1 VRNNAVSI
9 YFTICYPCNKFN
21 IFKLKGFIFFLIFQG
36 DYKCCQKSNSNL
48 FSSMTHFHK
57 IYYIPNF
64 DTNVELTP
72 TRKFPENFNHF
83 TYSIQFDLLD
93 NLIREGFIISGNLI

>member
-1 VRNNAVSI
+1 
-9 YFTICYPCNKFN
+9 
-21 IFKLKGFIFFLIFQG
+21 
-36 DYKCCQKSNSNL
+36 
-48 FSSMTHFHK
+48 MTHFHK

-93 NLIREGFIISGNLI
+93 NLIREGLIISGNLI